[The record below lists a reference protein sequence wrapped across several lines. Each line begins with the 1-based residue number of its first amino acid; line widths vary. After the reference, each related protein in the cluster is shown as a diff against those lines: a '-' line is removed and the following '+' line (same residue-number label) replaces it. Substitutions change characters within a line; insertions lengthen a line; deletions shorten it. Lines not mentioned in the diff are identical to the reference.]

1 MSGTPRGGYYP
12 LFLDLNGR
20 LCKVV
25 GAGKVARRKIE
36 GLLEAGARV
45 EVISPAAV
53 LEVEALAARGEIVW
67 QRRAYREGDLA
78 GAFLVIGATP
88 ERAVNAAVFREAES
102 RNVLVNIVDDPEY
115 CNFILASVL
124 RRGDFQL
131 AVSTGGASP
140 VLSRKVRE
148 RLESL
153 FPEHYTR
160 VVGLLSAL
168 RERVKAE
175 LPGEP
180 QRRRFWESFIDLD
193 FFASLNE
200 ADLEEAI
207 NRRIEQCLSRLAD

>member
-1 MSGTPRGGYYP
+1 MSDTTRAGYYP

-36 GLLEAGARV
+36 GLLEAGARL

-53 LEVEALAARGEIVW
+53 PEVESLAAQGKIAWV
-67 QRRAYREGDLA
+67 RRAYHDGDLE

-88 ERAVNAAVFREAES
+88 DRAVNAAVFREAES
-102 RNVLVNIVDDPEY
+102 RHILVNVVDDPQY

-160 VVGLLSAL
+160 VTAVLSAL
-168 RERVKAE
+168 RERVKTE
-175 LPGEP
+175 LPEES

-193 FFASLNE
+193 FFASLDE
-200 ADLEEAI
+200 ADLEAALD
-207 NRRIEQCLSRLAD
+207 RRIEQCLSRLAD